1 MSSIES
7 ASFGNSLGQTRMKEM
22 QAERRSKAREAMSS
36 WQDEARDNYK
46 KAIQQRQ
53 QTSNRASSGT
63 SIFGGGDRS
72 NESRTN
78 IQLHKQPPQDN
89 IFHTDLLH
97 QPTQPRKSPQQIK
110 AEKII
115 KYLYGSKA

>member
-1 MSSIES
+1 
-7 ASFGNSLGQTRMKEM
+7 MKEM
-22 QAERRSKAREAMSS
+22 QAERRSKACEAMSS

-78 IQLHKQPPQDN
+78 IQLHKQPKQVN
-89 IFHTDLLH
+89 
-97 QPTQPRKSPQQIK
+97 
-110 AEKII
+110 
-115 KYLYGSKA
+115 